1 MIKKIFILLLFSI
14 QCFGA
19 TRYWVGGHPTNNNWN
34 QTGSGTTNW
43 SATSGG
49 AAGASVPTSTD
60 DVIFDGAGASGN
72 TASTISATIT
82 VLSFTVTSGYT
93 NTITHNAVLTV
104 AGNVTLN
111 TSYTIAGSSAMTISA
126 ASTITSNGKTWPNS
140 MTWSNANTKTLS
152 GNLNIS
158 GLLTVSS
165 LTTLN
170 QTGTDTLVL
179 AGGLTNSSGAI
190 SGTARIKLTGGT
202 WTGGAASA
210 ISNNLDFAG
219 NITLGTN
226 VAFGGVSSTLTYIS
240 GTITTTSSTLT
251 TANNIV
257 FNTNG
262 ITFNNITFASS
273 STFTLN
279 SLLTATGNVT
289 VNAGISPTF
298 AGSYGFNVANLIINN
313 VNAQTVTL
321 NDAATYTIT
330 TSLEA
335 YKSRVGAILTITSD
349 HASNKAVLTLNQGAT
364 CNLLANL
371 TRIDAS
377 GGRTIRTFNGTVTS
391 CTNVQEFHDLQ
402 TIGF

>member
-1 MIKKIFILLLFSI
+1 MIKKILILLLFSV

-19 TRYWVGGHPTNNNWN
+19 ARYWVVGGSSTNWN
-34 QTGSGTTNW
+34 ATGPTNW

-49 AAGASVPTSTD
+49 VGNASVPGSAD
-60 DVIFDGAGASGN
+60 DVTFDGAGTGN
-72 TASTISATIT
+72 TAAVVSATIT
-82 VLSFTVTSGYT
+82 VLSFTVTGGYT
-93 NTITHNAVLTV
+93 STITHNAVLTV

-126 ASTITSNGKTWPNS
+126 TSTITSGGKTWPNA
-140 MTWSNANTKTLS
+140 MTWSGANTKTIS
-152 GNLNIS
+152 GNLTVS

-170 QTGTDTLVL
+170 QTGTDTLIL

-202 WTGGAASA
+202 WTGGASSA

-226 VAFGGVSSTLTYIS
+226 VSFGGVSCTLTYIS

-251 TANNIV
+251 LAGISTL
-257 FNTNG
+257 NTNG
-262 ITFNNITFASS
+262 ITFNNITVGASIFC
-273 STFTLN
+273 TIN
-279 SLLTATGNVT
+279 SLLTATGNFT
-289 VNAGISPTF
+289 INAAVSPQF
-298 AGSYGFNVANLIINN
+298 AGAYGFNVANLIINN

-321 NDAATYTIT
+321 NDAATYVIT

-349 HASNKAVLTLNQGAT
+349 HASNKAVLTLNQGAS

>member
-1 MIKKIFILLLFSI
+1 MIKKILILLLFSV

-19 TRYWVGGHPTNNNWN
+19 ARYWVGG
-34 QTGSGTTNW
+34 GSSSNFNATAPTNW

-49 AAGASVPTSTD
+49 VGNASVPGASDGVT
-60 DVIFDGAGASGN
+60 FDGAGTGN
-72 TASTISATIT
+72 TAAVVSATIT

-111 TSYTIAGSSAMTISA
+111 TSYTIAGSSGMTISA
-126 ASTITSNGKTWPNS
+126 ASTITSGGKTWPNV
-140 MTWSNANTKTLS
+140 MTWSGDNTKTIS
-152 GNLNIS
+152 GNLTVS
-158 GLLTVSS
+158 RLLTVSS

-170 QTGTDTLVL
+170 QTGTDTLIL

-202 WTGGAASA
+202 WTGGASSA

-226 VAFGGVSSTLTYIS
+226 VSFGGVSCTLTYIS

-251 TANNIV
+251 LAGISTL
-257 FNTNG
+257 NTNG
-262 ITFNNITFASS
+262 ITFNNITVGASIFC
-273 STFTLN
+273 TIN
-279 SLLTATGNVT
+279 SLLTATGNFT
-289 VNAGISPTF
+289 INAAVSPQF
-298 AGSYGFNVANLIINN
+298 AGAYGFNVANLIINN

-321 NDAATYTIT
+321 NDAATYVIT

-349 HASNKAVLTLNQGAT
+349 HASNKAVLTLNQGAS

>member
-1 MIKKIFILLLFSI
+1 MIKKILILLLFSV

-19 TRYWVGGHPTNNNWN
+19 ARYWVGG
-34 QTGSGTTNW
+34 GSSSNFNATAPTNW

-49 AAGASVPTSTD
+49 VGNASVPGASDGVT
-60 DVIFDGAGASGN
+60 FDGAGTGN
-72 TASTISATIT
+72 TAAVVSATIT

-111 TSYTIAGSSAMTISA
+111 TSYTIAGSSGMTISA
-126 ASTITSNGKTWPNS
+126 ASTITSGGKTWPNA
-140 MTWSNANTKTLS
+140 MTWSGLNTKTLS
-152 GNLNIS
+152 GNFTIS

-165 LTTLN
+165 LTTIN
-170 QTGTDTLVL
+170 QTGTDTLIL

-190 SGTARIKLTGGT
+190 DGTARIKLTGGT
-202 WTGGAASA
+202 WTGASNA
-210 ISNNLDFAG
+210 PISNNLDFVG

-226 VAFGGVSSTLTYIS
+226 VAFGGVSCTLTYIS
-240 GTITTTSSTLT
+240 GIITTTSSTLT
-251 TANNIV
+251 LAGISTL
-257 FNTNG
+257 NTNG
-262 ITFNNITFASS
+262 ITFNNITVGASIFCTIS
-273 STFTLN
+273 
-279 SLLTATGNVT
+279 SLLTATGNFT
-289 VNAGISPTF
+289 INAAVSPQF
-298 AGSYGFNVANLIINN
+298 AGAYGFNVANLIINN

-321 NDAATYTIT
+321 NDAASYVIT
-330 TSLEA
+330 TSLQG
-335 YKSRVGAILTITSD
+335 YKSRNAASLLITSD
-349 HASNKAVLTLNQGAT
+349 HATNKVALTLNQGAS

-391 CTNVQEFHDLQ
+391 CTNVQEFHDLK

>member
-1 MIKKIFILLLFSI
+1 MIKKILILLLFSV

-19 TRYWVGGHPTNNNWN
+19 ARFWVGGHPTNNNWN

-49 AAGASVPTSTD
+49 AGGASVPGASD
-60 DVIFDGAGASGN
+60 DVTFDGAGGGN
-72 TASTISATIT
+72 STATISATIT
-82 VLSFTVTSGYT
+82 VLSFTVTGGYT
-93 NTITHNAVLTV
+93 STITHNAVLTV

-111 TSYTIAGSSAMTISA
+111 TSYTIAGSSGITISA
-126 ASTITSNGKTWPNS
+126 TSTITSGGKTWPNV
-140 MTWSNANTKTLS
+140 MTWSGANTKTLS
-152 GNLNIS
+152 GNLNVS
-158 GLLTVSS
+158 GLLTVST

-170 QTGTDTLVL
+170 QTGTDTLIL

-202 WTGGAASA
+202 WTGAVASP

-219 NITLGTN
+219 NITLSAN

-240 GTITTTSSTLT
+240 GTITTTSSKLT
-251 TANNIV
+251 TSNNVV

-262 ITFNNITFASS
+262 VTFNDITFASS
-273 STFTLN
+273 ATFTLN
-279 SLLTATGNVT
+279 SLLTATGNIT
-289 VNAGISPTF
+289 INAAISPTF
-298 AGSYGFNVANLIINN
+298 AGTSGFSFANLIINN
-313 VNAQTVTL
+313 VNAQTITL
-321 NDAATYTIT
+321 NDAASYTIT

-335 YKSRVGAILTITSD
+335 YKSRAGAILTITSD
-349 HASNKAVLTLNQGAT
+349 HASNLVPLTLNQGAT
-364 CNLLANL
+364 CNLLANM

-391 CTNVQEFHDLQ
+391 CLNVQEFHDLQ

>member
-111 TSYTIAGSSAMTISA
+111 TSYTIAGSSGMTISA
-126 ASTITSNGKTWPNS
+126 ASTITSNGKTWPNV
-140 MTWSNANTKTLS
+140 MTWSGGGTKTIS
-152 GNLNIS
+152 GNLTIS
-158 GLLTVSS
+158 GLLTVST
-165 LTTLN
+165 LMVLN
-170 QTGTDTLVL
+170 QTGTDTLIL
-179 AGGLTNSSGAI
+179 AGGLTNSSGAM
-190 SGTARIKLTGGT
+190 SGTARIKMTGGT
-202 WTGGAASA
+202 WTGGATSA

-226 VAFGGVSSTLTYIS
+226 VGIGVLMTLTYIS
-240 GTITTTSSTLT
+240 GTITTTGSTLT
-251 TANNIV
+251 IGSNVTL
-257 FNTNG
+257 NTNG
-262 ITFNNITFASS
+262 ITFDNITFNITA
-273 STFTLN
+273 THTLN
-279 SLLTATGNVT
+279 SLLTATGKVT
-289 VNAGISPTF
+289 VNAGVSPTF

-330 TSLEA
+330 TSLQG
-335 YKSRVGAILTITSD
+335 YKSRNAASLLITSD
-349 HASNKAVLTLNQGAT
+349 HATNKAALTLNQGAT
-364 CNLLANL
+364 CNLLADM

>member
-1 MIKKIFILLLFSI
+1 MLFSV

-19 TRYWVGGHPTNNNWN
+19 TRFWVGGGSSANWSA
-34 QTGSGTTNW
+34 TVPTNW

-49 AAGASVPTSTD
+49 VGNASVPGSTD
-60 DVIFDGAGASGN
+60 DVTFDGAGLFGN

-82 VLSFTVTSGYT
+82 VLSFTVTTGYT

-104 AGNVTLN
+104 AGNVTLR
-111 TSYTIAGSSAMTISA
+111 TSYTIAGTSGMTISA
-126 ASTITSNGKTWPNS
+126 ASTITPNSKTWPNV
-140 MTWSNANTKTLS
+140 MTWSGANTKTIS
-152 GNLNIS
+152 GNLTIS

-170 QTGTDTLVL
+170 QTGTDTLIL
-179 AGGLTNSSGAI
+179 AGGLTNSSGAL

-202 WTGGAASA
+202 WTGGASSA

-219 NITLGTN
+219 NVTLGTN
-226 VAFGGVSSTLTYIS
+226 VGFGGVTSTMTYIS

-251 TANNIV
+251 TSNNVV

-262 ITFNNITFASS
+262 ITFNNITFGA
-273 STFTLN
+273 TGNITLN
-279 SLLTATGNVT
+279 SLLTATGNST
-289 VNAGISPTF
+289 VSAGVSPTF
-298 AGSYGFNVANLIINN
+298 AGSFGFLFANLIINN

-335 YKSRVGAILTITSD
+335 YKSRTGATLTITSD
-349 HASNKAVLTLNQGAT
+349 HATNKVVLTLNQGAT
-364 CNLLANL
+364 CNLLANM

-391 CTNVQEFHDLQ
+391 CLNVQEFHDLQ

>member
-1 MIKKIFILLLFSI
+1 MIKNILILLLFSV

-49 AAGASVPTSTD
+49 AGGASVPGASD
-60 DVIFDGAGASGN
+60 DVIFDGAGGGN
-72 TASTISATIT
+72 STATISATIT
-82 VLSFTVTSGYT
+82 VLSFTVTGGYT
-93 NTITHNAVLTV
+93 STITHNAVLTV

-111 TSYTIAGSSAMTISA
+111 TSYTIAGSSGMTISA
-126 ASTITSNGKTWPNS
+126 ASTITSGGKTWPNV
-140 MTWSNANTKTLS
+140 MTWSGANTKTLS
-152 GNLNIS
+152 GNLTVS

-170 QTGTDTLVL
+170 QTGTDTLIL
-179 AGGLTNSSGAI
+179 SNGITNTSGAT

-202 WTGGAASA
+202 WTGAAAPA
-210 ISNNLDFAG
+210 IGNNLDFAG
-219 NITLGTN
+219 NITFSGRLS
-226 VAFGGVSSTLTYIS
+226 FGASGKSLKYIS
-240 GTITTTSSTLT
+240 GTITTTSSTLVMAGGNFYT
-251 TANNIV
+251 SAITWNNLSVTATVGN
-257 FNTNG
+257 FLYE
-262 ITFNNITFASS
+262 SM
-273 STFTLN
+273 
-279 SLLTATGNVT
+279 TATGNLT
-289 VNAGISPTF
+289 ISAAISPF
-298 AGSYGFNVANLIINN
+298 FYGPYGFTVANLIINN
-313 VNAQTVTL
+313 VNAQTVTF
-321 NDAATYTIT
+321 DDVATYVIT

-335 YKSRVGAILTITSD
+335 YTSRNGATLKLTSD
-349 HASNKAVLTLNQGAT
+349 HATNKTIITLNQGAT
-364 CNLLANL
+364 CNLLADM

>member
-1 MIKKIFILLLFSI
+1 MIKKILILLLFSV

-19 TRYWVGGHPTNNNWN
+19 ARYWVGG
-34 QTGSGTTNW
+34 GSSSNFNATAPTNW

-49 AAGASVPTSTD
+49 VGNASVPGASDGVT
-60 DVIFDGAGASGN
+60 FDGAGTGN
-72 TASTISATIT
+72 TAAVVSATIT

-111 TSYTIAGSSAMTISA
+111 TSYTIAGSSGMTISA
-126 ASTITSNGKTWPNS
+126 ASTITSGGKTWPNV
-140 MTWSNANTKTLS
+140 MTWSGANTKTLS
-152 GNLNIS
+152 GNLTVS
-158 GLLTVSS
+158 GLLTVST

-170 QTGTDTLVL
+170 QTGTDTLIL
-179 AGGLTNSSGAI
+179 AGGLTNSSGGI
-190 SGTARIKLTGGT
+190 DGTARIKLTGGT
-202 WTGGAASA
+202 WTGASNTP
-210 ISNNLDFAG
+210 ISNNLDFVG

-226 VAFGGVSSTLTYIS
+226 VAFGGVSCTLTYIS

-251 TANNIV
+251 LAGISTL
-257 FNTNG
+257 NTNG
-262 ITFNNITFASS
+262 ITFNNITVGASIFCTIS
-273 STFTLN
+273 
-279 SLLTATGNVT
+279 SLLTATGNFT
-289 VNAGISPTF
+289 INAAVSPQF
-298 AGSYGFNVANLIINN
+298 AGAYGFNVANLIINN

-321 NDAATYTIT
+321 NDAASYVIT
-330 TSLEA
+330 TSLQG
-335 YKSRVGAILTITSD
+335 YKSRNAASLLITSD
-349 HASNKAVLTLNQGAT
+349 HATNKVALTLNQGAS